1 MQEKKTALIAG
12 ASGIVGR
19 GIAERLV
26 GDGWR
31 VLCASRSGGGHLPGT
46 EGVAVDLLDA
56 EACARAVAP
65 HEGITHVFHAPLQ
78 PTPSHAAEVAPN
90 LAMLR
95 NVVEAVQQASPAL
108 RKVVLVTGAKFYGIQ
123 WGASSTPCRESDPR
137 QLPPNFYYDQEDWLR
152 EASRSA
158 RWRWVNL
165 IPPFVSGYA
174 VGNPMNLVLGIGLYA
189 AVCKELGM
197 PLRFPGSVGAYEA
210 LHQIAD
216 ARQIGAAAAWAAD
229 APAAEDEAFNVTNGD
244 PARWR
249 HTWPVLAEALGM
261 AFAEPKT
268 LPLADLMPAQQAVW
282 DRIARRH
289 GLRTIDIGKIVEWRW
304 IDYMLRQSHDIVLAT
319 AKIRRAGFNDC
330 IETDA
335 TLVQRLREL
344 QASEVLPA

>member
-65 HEGITHVFHAPLQ
+65 HAGITHVFHAAFQ
-78 PTPSHAAEVAPN
+78 PAPSRAAEVAPN

-210 LHQIAD
+210 LHASGWAHSVEVWEAGELTGGLYGIAIGRAFFGESMFSRRSNASKATLLFLSGLLADGTLGVLDCQVRSPHLMSLGATMISRASFTEQLASLCEPLRPFRFPVD
-216 ARQIGAAAAWAAD
+216 APIPVPMLLPA
-229 APAAEDEAFNVTNGD
+229 APAA
-244 PARWR
+244 
-249 HTWPVLAEALGM
+249 
-261 AFAEPKT
+261 
-268 LPLADLMPAQQAVW
+268 
-282 DRIARRH
+282 
-289 GLRTIDIGKIVEWRW
+289 
-304 IDYMLRQSHDIVLAT
+304 S
-319 AKIRRAGFNDC
+319 
-330 IETDA
+330 
-335 TLVQRLREL
+335 
-344 QASEVLPA
+344 

>member
-65 HEGITHVFHAPLQ
+65 HAGITHVFHAAFQ
-78 PTPSHAAEVAPN
+78 PAPSRAAEVAPN

-216 ARQIGAAAAWAAD
+216 ARQIGAAAAWA
-229 APAAEDEAFNVTNGD
+229 PPKNSLRLCVML
-244 PARWR
+244 
-249 HTWPVLAEALGM
+249 PVPITSTPSLRSPPKACPSANTSFGPYPTGSATCTTGTSALSLIHIS
-261 AFAEPKT
+261 EPT
-268 LPLADLMPAQQAVW
+268 RP
-282 DRIARRH
+282 
-289 GLRTIDIGKIVEWRW
+289 
-304 IDYMLRQSHDIVLAT
+304 Y
-319 AKIRRAGFNDC
+319 
-330 IETDA
+330 
-335 TLVQRLREL
+335 
-344 QASEVLPA
+344 

>member
-65 HEGITHVFHAPLQ
+65 HAGITHVFHAAFQ
-78 PTPSHAAEVAPN
+78 PAPSRAAEVAPN

-165 IPPFVSGYA
+165 IPPFFSG
-174 VGNPMNLVLGIGLYA
+174 
-189 AVCKELGM
+189 
-197 PLRFPGSVGAYEA
+197 
-210 LHQIAD
+210 
-216 ARQIGAAAAWAAD
+216 
-229 APAAEDEAFNVTNGD
+229 
-244 PARWR
+244 
-249 HTWPVLAEALGM
+249 
-261 AFAEPKT
+261 
-268 LPLADLMPAQQAVW
+268 
-282 DRIARRH
+282 
-289 GLRTIDIGKIVEWRW
+289 
-304 IDYMLRQSHDIVLAT
+304 
-319 AKIRRAGFNDC
+319 
-330 IETDA
+330 
-335 TLVQRLREL
+335 
-344 QASEVLPA
+344 